1 MPSIVLLN
9 IPVCRLNLA
18 RSNCLSRK
26 LAKIQSKVNCINQ
39 PASHKDLFD
48 RIYLLER
55 QLELSIKEED
65 FASAALL
72 KGSIDELEKGLGS
85 TGSLLRALLTQLQT
99 DDPAS
104 LTVAIKN
111 LGDLGLLDAV
121 PYLLN
126 LMSTYKD
133 NNNQVMADLERACWN
148 IFMHP
153 PSPEA
158 GELMQEACKLME
170 RRDQWD
176 NCYLVIEKLCNCEP
190 SWPEVWNKKATILY
204 LLHRYPESIDAC
216 NITLQLNPY
225 HFGAAAGEGMCRY
238 AMMDLDGA
246 ITAFKRAMGIN
257 PSMTRLER
265 TIKRLKMQLKE
276 DGNKE
281 DN

>member
-1 MPSIVLLN
+1 MILN
-9 IPVCRLNLA
+9 IPVFRLYSA
-18 RSNCLSRK
+18 PSNRLSWK
-26 LAKIQSKVNCINQ
+26 LAKTQSKVNCIKGTDQ
-39 PASHKDLFD
+39 PAAGHEEIFD
-48 RIYLLER
+48 RMYLLER
-55 QLELSIKEED
+55 QLDVSIKEED

-72 KGSIDELEKGLGS
+72 KRSLDELEKGLGS
-85 TGSLLRALLTQLQT
+85 TGSLLLGLLKQLQT
-99 DDPAS
+99 DDLAS
-104 LTVAIKN
+104 LTSAIRN
-111 LGDLGLLDAV
+111 LADLGHLDAV

-133 NNNQVMADLERACWN
+133 NNNQVMADLETACWN

-158 GELMQEACKLME
+158 GELMQKACKLME

-176 NCYLVIEKLCNCEP
+176 NCYLVIEKLCKLEP

-204 LLHRYPESIDAC
+204 LLHRYQESIDAC
-216 NITLQLNPY
+216 DITLQLNPY
-225 HFGAAAGEGMCRY
+225 HFGAAAGEGMCKY

-246 ITAFKRAMGIN
+246 IAAFQRAMEIN

-276 DGNKE
+276 D